1 MDDRTQNFD
10 LHEKDINGYIYIL
23 KIIHMV
29 SMDTYTISIY
39 QESRKD
45 TSLDWNKPPQAT
57 VEASGGGEGARDC
70 H

>member
-1 MDDRTQNFD
+1 MIELKTLICMKR
-10 LHEKDINGYIYIL
+10 ISMGIYIL

>member
-1 MDDRTQNFD
+1 MG
-10 LHEKDINGYIYIL
+10 IYIYIL